1 MLTTRMR
8 SCASGAALTVALAIA
23 SPAAAAAPA
32 AAAGSTGASAVSAA
46 AYKCDRTY
54 YRGDALTAYGD
65 SGNRVIEAQ
74 CRLVFWERLRA
85 GDVDGRFGPKTR
97 AAVIAFQKGLR
108 GGACGNV
115 DVDGIVGP
123 VTWYFL
129 RHGCG

>member
-1 MLTTRMR
+1 MTPIRTTSRLT
-8 SCASGAALTVALAIA
+8 GTVLAGVLAIG
-23 SPAAAAAPA
+23 SLTMVAAPA
-32 AAAGSTGASAVSAA
+32 GVATAAAA

-54 YRGDALTAYGD
+54 YTGNALTSYGD

-74 CRLVFWERLRA
+74 CRLVFYQRLKA

-97 AAVIAFQKGLR
+97 NAVIAFQQGLR
-108 GGACGNV
+108 SGACGKV

>member
-1 MLTTRMR
+1 MSSLRKTSRFT
-8 SCASGAALTVALAIA
+8 GAALAGILALG
-23 SPAAAAAPA
+23 SLTLAAAPA
-32 AAAGSTGASAVSAA
+32 GTATAATAA

-54 YRGDALTAYGD
+54 YTGTALTSYGD

-74 CRLVFWERLRA
+74 CRLVFYKRLQA

-97 AAVIAFQKGLR
+97 AAVIAFQQGLR
-108 GGACGNV
+108 SGACGGNV
-115 DVDGIVGP
+115 AVDGIVGP